1 MRSTCTLLVAT
12 LLIFLPAHSQYQLTL
27 AGGTVVNA
35 TTLADDLA
43 YPTAVSLAPD
53 GAVWVS
59 DGYTGNIWRF
69 APGGLRTLVGTI
81 PLALKINDGSRF
93 GILFDVE
100 ILDVEGDG
108 TYTVMTMYT
117 TADDRLQ
124 IGKCSYDGVRL
135 SAPTLVLDV
144 ANVPARL
151 GHSMTRL
158 ADNTLAVSVGSFDNP
173 NPSNLNLLN
182 GKLIRI
188 DVDGAAPVDN
198 PMYNAERP
206 FDAAS
211 YVYSFGHRHLAS
223 VTQIPTD
230 RSTIGGR
237 LFGVEPGAYGASE
250 INLIVPG
257 ADHGWRHTEGFCV
270 APVNSF
276 ACPKATTE
284 FVPSCVAYY
293 ASSAIPEWNNTLLV
307 GTISLYGGM
316 LVADV
321 NAQGDIINI
330 DPMLPA
336 DNVLTLDDTRQFLF
350 VTETGIERPRAVTV
364 SSDGRVFLAVVD
376 YAEDG
381 TTRGRV
387 MVLENPAVHTPMGV
401 NDAADHTAQMSF
413 GPNPVQDVL
422 NVHLNESPATR
433 WTARIFDL
441 MGRPVAQR
449 SMDAGTASVTL
460 ETAHLVSG
468 SYLLVIDNGTTQ
480 MSAPLVR

>member
-1 MRSTCTLLVAT
+1 MRSLFTLLVAT
-12 LLIFLPAHSQYQLTL
+12 VLILLPAQSQYQLTL
-27 AGGTVVNA
+27 SGGTVVNA

-53 GAVWVS
+53 GAVWIT
-59 DGYTGNIWRF
+59 DGYTGNIWRC
-69 APGGLRTLVGTI
+69 APGGLRTMVGTI

-100 ILDVEGDG
+100 IFDENGDG
-108 TYTVMTMYT
+108 TYTVITMYS
-117 TADDRLQ
+117 TADDRLE
-124 IGKCSYDGVRL
+124 IGKSTYNGVRL
-135 SAPTLVLDV
+135 SAPSLLMDI

-158 ADNTLAVSVGSFDNP
+158 ADNTLAISVGSFDNP
-173 NPSNLNLLN
+173 DPSNLNLLN
-182 GKLIRI
+182 GKLLRI
-188 DVDGAAPVDN
+188 DLQGAAPVDN
-198 PMYNAERP
+198 PMYNPERP
-206 FDAAS
+206 YDASS
-211 YVYSFGHRHLAS
+211 YVYSFGHRHLAA

-250 INLIVPG
+250 INLIEPA

-284 FVPSCVAYY
+284 FVPSSVAYY
-293 ASSAIPEWNNTLLV
+293 ASDAIPEWNNTLLV
-307 GTISLYGGM
+307 GTMSIYGGL

-321 NAQGDIINI
+321 NANGDIINI

-336 DNVLTLDDTRQFLF
+336 DNVLIVDESRQFLF
-350 VTETGIERPRAVTV
+350 VSETGIERPRSIAV
-364 SSDGRVFLAVVD
+364 SNDGRVFMALVE

-387 MVLENPAVHTPMGV
+387 VVLENPAVHTPMSV
-401 NDAADHTAQMSF
+401 NDAADHTALMSF
-413 GPNPVQDVL
+413 GPNPVQDLL
-422 NVHLNESPATR
+422 NVRLHHAPSAS
-433 WTARIFDL
+433 WTARVFDL

-449 SMDAGTASVTL
+449 TMDAGTTSVTL